1 MPFSISGN
9 VNVFEKGALR
19 NLEKH
24 LGIILSINQ
33 SHLQQHL
40 MIRRTLQQLGG
51 SVGVLSNL
59 SRQELLSFI
68 FVLTQFGDTTRAETP
83 PEYLLL
89 ESIPF
94 VVQWRSGHYMIPLE
108 ILEYLSHERIFKEQG
123 YLFALIPSLS
133 VKEKKSWIRWIGAD
147 FEKGGDR
154 DLNFEIYF
162 QCRLLQKPFLGKSL
176 VQESQIDLEQ
186 IWPPGKNEFLD
197 WFYKGLSTFYY
208 AMEEMSKKE
217 KDPFLLHVIELIKAG
232 KFVLKRQP
240 DRFGESASYTLVS
253 TVEGNT
259 PQLREIT
266 FQWEVE
272 RIRKDS
278 LFQ

>member
-1 MPFSISGN
+1 MPFAISGN
-9 VNVFEKGALR
+9 VRSFEPGSLR
-19 NLEKH
+19 SLEKH
-24 LGIILSINQ
+24 LGIILSDNQ
-33 SHLQQHL
+33 SHVQQHL

-51 SVGVLSNL
+51 SVDLLSGL

-68 FVLTQFGDTTRAETP
+68 FVLTQFGDTIRSETP
-83 PEYLLL
+83 GEYLLL

-94 VVQWRSGHYMIPLE
+94 VVQWKKGQYMIPLE
-108 ILEYLSHERIFKEQG
+108 ILEYLSHERIFRDQG
-123 YLFALIPSLS
+123 YLFALIPALPMR
-133 VKEKKSWIRWIGAD
+133 EKKSWIRWMGVD

-176 VQESQIDLEQ
+176 LQESEIELEQ
-186 IWPPGKNEFLD
+186 IWPLGKSEYID

-208 AMEEMSKKE
+208 SLEEMSKKE
-217 KDPFLLHVIELIKAG
+217 RDPFLLHVIELIRSG
-232 KFVLKRQP
+232 KLILKKLP
-240 DRFGESASYTLVS
+240 DIYGEDSRYSLVS

-259 PQLREIT
+259 PQLREVI
-266 FQWEVE
+266 FQWEIE

-278 LFQ
+278 LF

>member
-1 MPFSISGN
+1 MPFAISGN
-9 VNVFEKGALR
+9 VNSFEKGSLR
-19 NLEKH
+19 NLEKQ
-24 LGIILSINQ
+24 LGIILSPNQ
-33 SHLQQHL
+33 THLQQHL
-40 MIRRTLQQLGG
+40 MIRRTLQQFGG
-51 SVGVLSNL
+51 SVGILSGL

-83 PEYLLL
+83 AEYLLL

-94 VVQWRSGHYMIPLE
+94 VVQWKKGHYMIPLE
-108 ILEYLSHERIFKEQG
+108 ILEYLSHERIFRDQG
-123 YLFALIPSLS
+123 YLFALIPTLP
-133 VKEKKSWIRWIGAD
+133 VREKKSWIRWIGVD

-176 VQESQIDLEQ
+176 VQESEIELDQ
-186 IWPPGKNEFLD
+186 IWPMGKNEYID

-217 KDPFLLHVIELIKAG
+217 RDPFLLHIIELIRSG
-232 KFVLKRQP
+232 KFILRKLP
-240 DRFGESASYTLVS
+240 EIFGEDIRYSLVS

-266 FQWEVE
+266 FQWELE

-278 LFQ
+278 LF

>member
-1 MPFSISGN
+1 MPFAISGN
-9 VNVFEKGALR
+9 VSTFEKGSLR

-24 LGIILSINQ
+24 LGIILSENQ

-40 MIRRTLQQLGG
+40 MIRRTLQHLGG
-51 SVGVLSNL
+51 SVDILSGL

-68 FVLTQFGDTTRAETP
+68 FVLTQFGDTTRTETP
-83 PEYLLL
+83 AEYLLL

-94 VVQWRSGHYMIPLE
+94 VVQWKKGHYMIPLE
-108 ILEYLSHERIFKEQG
+108 ILEYLAHERIFKDQG
-123 YLFALIPSLS
+123 YLFALIPALPLR
-133 VKEKKSWIRWIGAD
+133 EKKSWIRWIGVD

-176 VQESQIDLEQ
+176 VQESQIELEQ
-186 IWPPGKNEFLD
+186 IWPPGKNEYID

-208 AMEEMSKKE
+208 SMEEMSKKE
-217 KDPFLLHVIELIKAG
+217 KDPFLLHVIELIRAG
-232 KFVLKRQP
+232 KFVLKRLP
-240 DRFGESASYTLVS
+240 DVYGEDTTHSLVS

-266 FQWEVE
+266 FQWEIE

-278 LFQ
+278 LF

>member
-1 MPFSISGN
+1 MPFAISGN
-9 VNVFEKGALR
+9 VSAFEKGTLR

-24 LGIILSINQ
+24 LGIILSENQ

-51 SVGVLSNL
+51 SVDILSGL

-68 FVLTQFGDTTRAETP
+68 FVLTQFGDTTRLETP
-83 PEYLLL
+83 AEYLLL

-94 VVQWRSGHYMIPLE
+94 VVQWRKGHYMIPLE
-108 ILEYLSHERIFKEQG
+108 ILEYLSHERIFRDQG
-123 YLFALIPSLS
+123 YLFALIPSLPMR
-133 VKEKKSWIRWIGAD
+133 EKKSWIRWIGVD

-176 VQESQIDLEQ
+176 VQESEIELEQ
-186 IWPPGKNEFLD
+186 IWPQGKNEYID

-208 AMEEMSKKE
+208 SMEEMSKKE
-217 KDPFLLHVIELIKAG
+217 KDPFLLHVIELIRAG
-232 KFVLKRQP
+232 KFVLKRLA
-240 DRFGESASYTLVS
+240 DVYGEETRYSLVS

-259 PQLREIT
+259 PQLRETI

-278 LFQ
+278 LF

>member
-1 MPFSISGN
+1 MPFAISGN
-9 VNVFEKGALR
+9 VNSFEKGSLR
-19 NLEKH
+19 NLEKQ
-24 LGIILSINQ
+24 LGIILSPNQ
-33 SHLQQHL
+33 THLQQHL
-40 MIRRTLQQLGG
+40 MIRRTLQQFGG
-51 SVGVLSNL
+51 SVGILSGL

-83 PEYLLL
+83 AEYLLL

-94 VVQWRSGHYMIPLE
+94 VVQWKKGHYMIPLE
-108 ILEYLSHERIFKEQG
+108 ILEYLSHERIFRDQG
-123 YLFALIPSLS
+123 YLFALIPTLP
-133 VKEKKSWIRWIGAD
+133 VREKKSWIRWIGVD

-176 VQESQIDLEQ
+176 VQESEIELDQ
-186 IWPPGKNEFLD
+186 IWPMGKNEYID

-217 KDPFLLHVIELIKAG
+217 RDPFLLHIIELIRSG
-232 KFVLKRQP
+232 KFILRKLP
-240 DRFGESASYTLVS
+240 EIFGEDVRYSLVS

-266 FQWEVE
+266 FQWELE

-278 LFQ
+278 LF